1 MLFLGW
7 LTLVSFTVGVGE
19 YYNCKYPRV
28 DLQII
33 VLKKNGEKSIG
44 RTDNGFYYSI
54 YKIYF
59 YIYTYNVCMGSY

>member
-28 DLQII
+28 DEQDFF
-33 VLKKNGEKSIG
+33 VTG
-44 RTDNGFYYSI
+44 
-54 YKIYF
+54 KIEIFIKRMVSGYLLP
-59 YIYTYNVCMGSY
+59 